1 MKKLIKLLFP
11 KAYQAIYDEGYNQA
25 YYEYNKDYNQV
36 YYDDYHD
43 DYDDD
48 YQQYQQYEPE
58 MQRHHELQALHDE
71 HYAEE
76 ANAWEEYRMKEEQE
90 LAELYLPKKPV
101 LAVDDKIHL
110 HSKQGMYTVVAVT
123 EHGFTYCTKYSEVS
137 YADYSDYKCHA
148 GGRWNFKGN

>member
-36 YYDDYHD
+36 YYDDYDEH
-43 DYDDD
+43 
-48 YQQYQQYEPE
+48 YQQYEQYELE
-58 MQRHHELQALHDE
+58 MQRLHDE

-76 ANAWEEYRMKEEQE
+76 ANAWEEYRMEEEQE

-101 LAVDDKIHL
+101 LEVDDKIHL

-148 GGRWNFKGN
+148 GGRWNSKGN